1 MVHAIE
7 RQLIVIHILFKQ
19 QTLTDS
25 ADSEQV
31 KITQELCVWAQK
43 NWEVALAAAEMLR
56 HNW

>member
-31 KITQELCVWAQK
+31 KITQELCV
-43 NWEVALAAAEMLR
+43 
-56 HNW
+56 